1 MIDSNSSDNSLAPS
15 NSTKRV
21 LWIFLGSC
29 TAILAC
35 TICVIIAAA
44 AAIIFVSQSPAQL
57 FNPEDVPTTAVES
70 APTTSEASDNYPR
83 DDAGN
88 QASDFS
94 TPDSQAVTAST
105 PLPPQRF
112 ELVPPEGIVQR
123 AISPQAFANLR
134 ALFDSNYPYQDYF
147 ETATRLGGKDL
158 GPRTV
163 STTQYRLN
171 DRKTFQ
177 VDDGRI
183 TAELMAITDHVYFWV
198 EEGLDFNRTTLDE
211 VARRFEETYYPS
223 ITSLFGQ
230 EWRPGVDNDPHF
242 SILHLRGSATAAELG
257 YFTNVDEYPN
267 TLYPESNQQELVYL
281 NMAQLELDSDLYYG
295 TLSHELQHLIQ
306 WYVDPNEATW
316 LNEGLSQL
324 AEIYMGLNTVDAYD
338 FELKPSTRLN
348 SWDNDE
354 ETIDMHYAA
363 AFLYSVYIWEQLG
376 ERAVQELSRHPANG
390 LASLST
396 ILAGHQPDLTLEE
409 FTADWV
415 AANYLDD
422 PSAGPRYYYRNL
434 NPGSMSVERRIRE
447 LPFDATAELDQFG
460 THYLDLDFR
469 GPITISFA
477 GDTLVPI
484 VDNPPR
490 NGNTMWL
497 APGEDDSNARLTAE
511 FDLSATNKATLQF
524 STWYDLEDEYDFAYV
539 SISVDNGVSWE
550 LLVPDHLSA
559 GEFGPAFNGQ
569 SAAEPDA
576 ADGWLKESI
585 SLDRYTGQP
594 VLVQFDVLTDYE
606 TDDRGSG
613 QGFAIDD
620 IAIPEISYFT
630 DLESNTGSPPWQAA
644 GFVQIGWELPQQWS
658 VQLIE
663 GGPNPQ
669 VTKFA
674 LDPQNRG
681 QWQIDIGKGGGVL
694 AITPLTPFVD
704 ALASYWL
711 RIDN

>member
-57 FNPEDVPTTAVES
+57 YNPEDVPATAVES

-147 ETATRLGGKDL
+147 ETAARLGGKDL

-422 PSAGPRYYYRNL
+422 PAAGPRYYYRNL

-447 LPFDATAELDQFG
+447 LPLDATAELDQFG

-663 GGPNPQ
+663 GGPNPR

-704 ALASYWL
+704 ARASYWL
-711 RIDN
+711 RIDS

>member
-1 MIDSNSSDNSLAPS
+1 MIDSSPMESNPATPKSS
-15 NSTKRV
+15 KRILWLV
-21 LWIFLGSC
+21 LGGC
-29 TAILAC
+29 ATILAC
-35 TICVIIAAA
+35 LIC
-44 AAIIFVSQSPAQL
+44 AIIVVAATMIFLSQVPNVTPNTTHESTSTADTAPSPTATADNYLPDHEGGQAPDASSPNSETVTAATPLAAQL
-57 FNPEDVPTTAVES
+57 F
-70 APTTSEASDNYPR
+70 
-83 DDAGN
+83 
-88 QASDFS
+88 DF
-94 TPDSQAVTAST
+94 A
-105 PLPPQRF
+105 
-112 ELVPPEGIVQR
+112 PPEEIVQKPVSTQ
-123 AISPQAFANLR
+123 AIANLQ
-134 ALFDSNYPYQDYF
+134 ALFDNSYPYQDYF
-147 ETATRLGGKDL
+147 ETAMRLGRQEL

-163 STTQYRLN
+163 ATTRYQLN
-171 DRKTFQ
+171 DQRTFQ
-177 VDDGRI
+177 VEDDRI
-183 TAELMAITDHVYFWV
+183 TARLMAITEHTYFWV
-198 EEGLDFNRTTLDE
+198 EEGLDLDRNTLNG
-211 VARRFEETYYPS
+211 VASRFEEEYYPR

-230 EWRPGVDNDPHF
+230 EWQPGIDNDPHF
-242 SILHLRGSATAAELG
+242 SILHLLGSSTAAELG
-257 YFTNVDEYPN
+257 YFTNVDEYPG
-267 TLYPESNQQELVYL
+267 TLYPESNEQELVYL

-295 TLSHELQHLIQ
+295 TLTHELQHLIQ

-354 ETIDMHYAA
+354 EKIDTHYAA
-363 AFLYSVYIWEQLG
+363 AFLYTVYIWEQLG

-390 LASLST
+390 LASLRT
-396 ILAGHQPDLTLEE
+396 ILAGHQPDLTLEQ

-422 PSAGPRYYYRNL
+422 PAAGPRYYYRNL
-434 NPGSMSVERRIRE
+434 DPGRLSVEKQIRE
-447 LPFDATAELDQFG
+447 LPLDLITELDQFG

-469 GPITISFA
+469 GAVTISFA
-477 GDTLVPI
+477 GNTVVPI

-490 NGNTMWL
+490 NGDTMWL

-511 FDLSATNKATLQF
+511 FDLSTTNKATLQF
-524 STWYDLEDEYDFAYV
+524 NTWYDLEADYDFAYV
-539 SISVDNGVSWE
+539 SISADDGDSWE

-559 GEFGPAFNGQ
+559 GEFGPAFNGR

-585 SLDRYTGQP
+585 SLDRYTGQS
-594 VLVQFDVLTDYE
+594 VLIQFEVLTDYE
-606 TDDRGSG
+606 TDDQGSG

-620 IAIPEISYFT
+620 IAIPEINYFT
-630 DLESNTGSPPWQAA
+630 DSESSAGSPLWQAA

-674 LDPQNRG
+674 LDTQNRG
-681 QWQIDIGKGGGVL
+681 QWQINIGKRGGVL
-694 AITPLTPFVD
+694 AITPLTPFID
-704 ALASYWL
+704 TPATYWL
-711 RIDN
+711 HIDD